1 MTDTG
6 LTIEEIE
13 TVTKAVTNAIIIN
26 INVIDD
32 KEKDELIKI
41 ICALASTHIS
51 IACGNTEL
59 EKFLTAIFSNSN
71 TMGKLLYL
79 HSKINSVLPY
89 GNTDFENRLLNH
101 IYKSVTIH
109 SDVCQL
115 TEYNNNEFYKL
126 FFDAFQGHYANKV
139 KLSMYINMFPIIKTI
154 ILISLYVDIQKLL
167 VHVDAFTKSRVTK

>member
-26 INVIDD
+26 INIIDD
-32 KEKDELIKI
+32 KEKDELITL

-51 IACGNTEL
+51 IACANTEL
-59 EKFLTAIFSNSN
+59 EKFSTSIFSNPN

-154 ILISLYVDIQKLL
+154 ILISLYADIQKLL
-167 VHVDAFTKSRVTK
+167 VHVDAISKKALSK